1 MVAAH
6 QSVAAYNTGH
16 LILPNIGVQGAAV
29 SAVQIDGI
37 VHEFTS
43 IPGVREDVTN
53 IVLNLKGL
61 AVRMHAEGPKKLLLR
76 KTGAGPVTGADIEE
90 TADVEILNKDHVI
103 CTADEGA
110 DIRMELTVT
119 TGKGYVPAAASR
131 PEDAPIG
138 LISIDAL
145 YSPVKRVAYRV
156 EDTREGQVLA
166 LQTVSRTIISFTLVT
181 LSKSPKPKCSVHQ
194 TLAVSHSM
202 KLKKFSQ
209 LWGCIWVWTRQT
221 GRQKI
226 SKNLLRNMTTTF
238 KVI

>member
-1 MVAAH
+1 VIEKNW
-6 QSVAAYNTGH
+6 QE
-16 LILPNIGVQGAAV
+16 LIRPINPEIEPGRDPERKA
-29 SAVQIDGI
+29 I
-37 VHEFTS
+37 VTAEPLERGFGMTL
-43 IPGVREDVTN
+43 GNALRRVLLCVREDVTN

-76 KTGAGPVTGADIEE
+76 KTGSGPVTGADIEE

-110 DIRMELTVT
+110 DIRMELTIT

-156 EDTREGQVLA
+156 EVTQRFCVRLMSLSCLCGLRTA
-166 LQTVSRTIISFTLVT
+166 SRTTISFILVT

-194 TLAVSHSM
+194 TLAVSH
-202 KLKKFSQ
+202 
-209 LWGCIWVWTRQT
+209 
-221 GRQKI
+221 
-226 SKNLLRNMTTTF
+226 
-238 KVI
+238 